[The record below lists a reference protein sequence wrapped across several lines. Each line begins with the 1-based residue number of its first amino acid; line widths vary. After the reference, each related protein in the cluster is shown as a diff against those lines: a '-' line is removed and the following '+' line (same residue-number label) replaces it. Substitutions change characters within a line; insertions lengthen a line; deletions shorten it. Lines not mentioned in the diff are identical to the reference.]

1 MQKIKKGVVV
11 PSAAFSVKST
21 SLRYYQSMPKRVPQV
36 GDVVFG
42 KIASVGQHSSL
53 ENKSARIHMIH
64 NGSHGFFVFGH
75 RYAPDYYEGLV
86 PTEPVTEV
94 DLLAR
99 SGVVGQVQI
108 KNSLVK
114 DPTKVEVLGYV
125 CTQDG
130 NVVNTLDYSSINP
143 KSEAKKLPRA
153 KLILVCGTSM
163 NSGKSMAATACCW
176 ALTNMGY
183 TVNASKVTGTASLK
197 DILSM
202 NDAGA
207 NKYLDFTY
215 LGHPSTYMLE
225 EDKMVN
231 IFNRIDLKYANNPK
245 NFWVVEFADGI
256 LQRETAMLLAHPDV
270 RSRIHK
276 LIFCS
281 YDAFGAIGGLEV
293 LKDKF
298 DLVPDAISGVCSSS
312 PLLLKELAEFSSIP
326 IFNSADAGLDFMK
339 EILLSKKKKIK

>member
-1 MQKIKKGVVV
+1 VKKVKKGVVV

-21 SLRYYQSMPKRVPQV
+21 SLKYYQLMPDRVPQV
-36 GDVVFG
+36 GDVIYG
-42 KIASVGQHSSL
+42 KIVSVGQHSSL

-86 PTEPVTEV
+86 PTQPVTEV

-99 SGVVGQVQI
+99 SGVIGQVKV

-114 DPTKVEVLGYV
+114 DPTKVEILGYA
-125 CTQDG
+125 CKEDG
-130 NVVNTLDYSSINP
+130 NVVNTLDYNLINP
-143 KSEAKKLPRA
+143 KDEEKKNPRA

-207 NKYLDFTY
+207 SRYLDFTY
-215 LGHPSTYMLE
+215 LGHPSTYKLGE
-225 EDKMVN
+225 KEMVN
-231 IFNRIDLKYANNPK
+231 VFNKIDLRYANNPK

-256 LQRETAMLLAHPDV
+256 LQRETAMLLAHEDV

-293 LKDKF
+293 LEDKF
-298 DLVPDAISGVCSSS
+298 NLIPDAISGVCSSS
-312 PLLLKELAEFSSIP
+312 PLHIKELSEFSDIP
-326 IFNSADAGLDFMK
+326 IFNSAATNLDLMK
-339 EILLSKKKKIK
+339 DVLLSKKKKVK

>member
-11 PSAAFSVKST
+11 PSAAFSVKSA

-114 DPTKVEVLGYV
+114 DPTKVEVL
-125 CTQDG
+125 
-130 NVVNTLDYSSINP
+130 
-143 KSEAKKLPRA
+143 
-153 KLILVCGTSM
+153 
-163 NSGKSMAATACCW
+163 
-176 ALTNMGY
+176 
-183 TVNASKVTGTASLK
+183 
-197 DILSM
+197 DI
-202 NDAGA
+202 
-207 NKYLDFTY
+207 
-215 LGHPSTYMLE
+215 
-225 EDKMVN
+225 
-231 IFNRIDLKYANNPK
+231 
-245 NFWVVEFADGI
+245 
-256 LQRETAMLLAHPDV
+256 
-270 RSRIHK
+270 
-276 LIFCS
+276 
-281 YDAFGAIGGLEV
+281 
-293 LKDKF
+293 
-298 DLVPDAISGVCSSS
+298 
-312 PLLLKELAEFSSIP
+312 LLLKRFI
-326 IFNSADAGLDFMK
+326 
-339 EILLSKKKKIK
+339 